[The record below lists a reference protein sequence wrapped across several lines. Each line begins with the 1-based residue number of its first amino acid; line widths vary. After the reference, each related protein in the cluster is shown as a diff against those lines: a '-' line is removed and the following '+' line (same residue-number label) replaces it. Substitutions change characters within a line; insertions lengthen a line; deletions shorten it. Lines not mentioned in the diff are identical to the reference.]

1 MTVATLVLYTAITKD
16 SVKYYIIS
24 GIILGLCVAV
34 RMPNITYMAF
44 VLPLWYY
51 LFVNKQNAVRRTL
64 YCIGGYLIGLLPPI
78 LYIEV
83 RYGLNSYPDMISSLF
98 GMTETA
104 TDYKPTSMITEIFGE
119 YISYGGWL
127 FLFLAYIVV
136 GIIFFSLVSKVV
148 DKIVNIFKILYFL
161 GFVVLLRLCYGRGM
175 FGLDYTDN
183 FSIYKWM
190 VVYLLG
196 VIILCVW
203 SIVSNKTDERLKL
216 WSVFLIVTI
225 FITPLGSNNGL
236 YPIINNL
243 FIVAPISV
251 ILLAEFLNKKT
262 FEVKMVIT
270 GFMICVFTAS
280 LLYGINYVFHDEN
293 YSDTSRVEISL
304 KCDKAANG
312 LLTSYDKKTAIESL
326 DSFLYDNG
334 LNDKTLITYGNI
346 PALSYIFNMQPAI
359 FTTWGDL
366 DSNSLTRLEEDLN
379 SNSEGEKDYPVVIL
393 GVESV
398 DGMTD
403 ESTLQYKKLQAIESF
418 MDENNYEQVYENIEF
433 RVYYTN

>member
-1 MTVATLVLYTAITKD
+1 
-16 SVKYYIIS
+16 
-24 GIILGLCVAV
+24 
-34 RMPNITYMAF
+34 
-44 VLPLWYY
+44 
-51 LFVNKQNAVRRTL
+51 
-64 YCIGGYLIGLLPPI
+64 
-78 LYIEV
+78 
-83 RYGLNSYPDMISSLF
+83 
-98 GMTETA
+98 
-104 TDYKPTSMITEIFGE
+104 
-119 YISYGGWL
+119 
-127 FLFLAYIVV
+127 
-136 GIIFFSLVSKVV
+136 
-148 DKIVNIFKILYFL
+148 
-161 GFVVLLRLCYGRGM
+161 M

-203 SIVSNKTDERLKL
+203 SIVSNKTDECLKL

-251 ILLAEFLNKKT
+251 ILLAEFLSKKT

-366 DSNSLTRLEEDLN
+366 DSNLISRIEAELGELE
-379 SNSEGEKDYPVVIL
+379 GYPVIIL
-393 GVESV
+393 GVEAV
-398 DGMTD
+398 NNMTD
-403 ESTLQYKKLQAIESF
+403 EATLQYKKLQVIENF
-418 MDENNYEQVYENIEF
+418 MDENNYEQVYENSEF

>member
-1 MTVATLVLYTAITKD
+1 VRL
-16 SVKYYIIS
+16 YIIA

-44 VLPLWYY
+44 ILPLWYY
-51 LFVNKQNAVRRTL
+51 LFVNKQNAVIRTL
-64 YCIGGYLIGLLPPI
+64 YCIGGYLIGLIPPI

-83 RYGLNSYPDMISSLF
+83 RYGINSYPDMISSLF

-104 TDYKPTSMITEIFGE
+104 TDYKPTSMVTEIFGE
-119 YISYGGWL
+119 YLTYGGWL
-127 FLFLAYIVV
+127 LLFVAYIVV
-136 GIIFFSLVSKVV
+136 GIIFFGLVSKVAE
-148 DKIVNIFKILYFL
+148 KIVNIFKILYFL
-161 GFVVLLRLCYGRGM
+161 GLIILLRLCYGRGM

-196 VIILCVW
+196 VIILCIW
-203 SIVSNKTDERLKL
+203 TLGASRTDGGLKL
-216 WSVFLIVTI
+216 WAAFLLVAI

-243 FIVAPISV
+243 FLVAPISV
-251 ILLAEFLNKKT
+251 LLMAEFLKKKP
-262 FEVKMVIT
+262 FAVKMVLT
-270 GFMICVFTAS
+270 GLMICVFTAS

-293 YSDTSRVEISL
+293 YSDTIRVKVSL

-312 LLTSYDKKTAIESL
+312 LLTSYDKKEAVESL
-326 DSFLYDNG
+326 DSYLYDNG
-334 LNDKTLITYGNI
+334 LTDKTLITYGNI

-366 DSNSLTRLEEDLN
+366 DSNSFSRIETELEEL
-379 SNSEGEKDYPVVIL
+379 EGYPVIIL

-418 MDENNYEQVYENIEF
+418 MDENNYEQVYENSEF